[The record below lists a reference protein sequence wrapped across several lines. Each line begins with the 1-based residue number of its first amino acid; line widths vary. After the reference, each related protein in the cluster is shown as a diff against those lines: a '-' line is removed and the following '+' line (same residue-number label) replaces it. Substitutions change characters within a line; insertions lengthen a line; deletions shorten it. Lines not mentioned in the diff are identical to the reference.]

1 MKIILEISLSISTC
15 WTIPSHQICTNFYE
29 IISLNINTISSVFS
43 FLESKGWIKIH
54 GAQWT
59 HGATNLIAD
68 DLRTEATNE
77 LWNKDAPSNFHSDTR
92 SGRTFAR
99 TPTRRLLIGQLLV
112 LKKLFSRLSSPPS
125 VLLKTIPKALDFVQS
140 RNVWRKRVRRRLII
154 YRRNWGQIWINGS
167 EELCVGALKFKLN
180 FEILKVNLQV
190 ITR

>member
-112 LKKLFSRLSSPPS
+112 LKKLFSRLSSSPS
-125 VLLKTIPKALDFVQS
+125 PSLSVSFDSKGFELCSICCWS
-140 RNVWRKRVRRRLII
+140 KRVRRRLLII
-154 YRRNWGQIWINGS
+154 YRTNLNNH
-167 EELCVGALKFKLN
+167 LCKWFWRTVCGNFK
-180 FEILKVNLQV
+180 I
-190 ITR
+190 